1 MVCLEYSLV
10 MLSGSG
16 IKRADL
22 AEVVQKY
29 CTSKIGGL
37 EDLNKLQTLGFRYKT
52 VSNYHS

>member
-1 MVCLEYSLV
+1 MVCLEYSWV

-16 IKRADL
+16 IKRAYL
-22 AEVVQKY
+22 VGVVQKY

-52 VSNYHS
+52 ASSCHS

>member
-1 MVCLEYSLV
+1 MVCLEYSWV

-22 AEVVQKY
+22 AGVVQKY

-52 VSNYHS
+52 ASSCYS

>member
-1 MVCLEYSLV
+1 MVCLEYSWV

-22 AEVVQKY
+22 AGVVQKY

-52 VSNYHS
+52 ASDYYS